1 MYYIFILEGGENYMK
16 KMKKNLVLAIE
27 YSLQNPTV
35 SATKVSQMFGVERH
49 SLSKYKKDYLLY
61 KYDNKNNPDDEYLY
75 YFSDEELEFINAYL
89 NNPDIPYNELK
100 KIYPNSPER
109 RALYRWI
116 DILGYQKTQGGAIKY
131 HYDRNKFKTIE
142 TEEDAYWLGFITA
155 DGCIIEN
162 KWLQIQLASKD
173 KNHLIK
179 FCSFMGLSHEETEEI
194 IKDGFG
200 GAYTKDN
207 PINNIKICSLD
218 IINHLY
224 EKKVFARKS
233 GKEIP
238 YICKTKEL
246 ELAYIRGLIDGDGYI
261 GSTQY
266 RMGIVGS
273 KEMCE
278 YVKNFIIKNIY
289 DISSNTIREHGT
301 IYKLEI
307 NGKIQTSIILKALY
321 ENANIY
327 LDRKYKLY
335 MEQYV

>member
-1 MYYIFILEGGENYMK
+1 MK
-16 KMKKNLVLAIE
+16 KMKKNLIPAIE
-27 YSLQNPTV
+27 YSLQNPTISV
-35 SATKVSQMFGVERH
+35 TKISELFGIERH
-49 SLSKYKKDYLLY
+49 SVTKYKNDYLLY
-61 KYDNKNNPDDEYLY
+61 TYDNKGNPNDEYLY
-75 YFSDEELEFINAYL
+75 YFSDEDLEFINIYL
-89 NNPDIPYNELK
+89 NNPNVPYNDLK
-100 KIYPNSPER
+100 KSYPNLPER
-109 RALYRWI
+109 RTLYRWVN
-116 DILGYQKTQGGAIKY
+116 ILGHEKTPGGAIKY
-131 HYDRNKFKTIE
+131 HYDRDKFKNIE

-173 KNHLIK
+173 KGHLIK
-179 FCSFMGLSHEETEEI
+179 FCSYMGLDSEEIKEI

-200 GAYTKDN
+200 GAYTRDN
-207 PINNIKICSLD
+207 PVNNVKICSLD

-224 EKKVFARKS
+224 EKNVFARKS

-273 KEMCE
+273 KKICE
-278 YVKNFIIKNIY
+278 YVKNFITENIH
-289 DISSNTIREHGT
+289 DISHNTIREHGI

-307 NGKIQTSIILKALY
+307 NGRIQTSIILKALY
-321 ENANIY
+321 ENASIY
-327 LDRKYKLY
+327 LDRKHNLYK
-335 MEQYV
+335 EQYYNSD